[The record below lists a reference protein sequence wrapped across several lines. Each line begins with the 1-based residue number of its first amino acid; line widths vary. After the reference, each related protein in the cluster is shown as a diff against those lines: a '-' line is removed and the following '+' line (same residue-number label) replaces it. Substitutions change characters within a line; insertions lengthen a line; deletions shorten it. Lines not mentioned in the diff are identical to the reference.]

1 MIKNQPSRI
10 MRISLALGVSAALT
24 IEPPAATGLNGPVHV
39 QASITLTGPKRF
51 GLGLDAATVG
61 AADASLSATQPS
73 AAPAAAG
80 ASTVGAP
87 PSVDLSQYDPPVGNQ
102 GQVNSCGSWATGYT
116 LLGWYANKYGV
127 GGAPYAPMYV
137 YSQLTGGR
145 TIGTTLPGNLSLE
158 QQQGIDTQSDYT
170 QGNYDYW
177 DQPTPAE
184 RQNASHYK

>member
-10 MRISLALGVSAALT
+10 MQTGLAADSGSTSVTGNNRAALT

-73 AAPAAAG
+73 AAPAAG

-102 GQVNSCGSWATGYT
+102 GQ
-116 LLGWYANKYGV
+116 
-127 GGAPYAPMYV
+127 
-137 YSQLTGGR
+137 
-145 TIGTTLPGNLSLE
+145 
-158 QQQGIDTQSDYT
+158 
-170 QGNYDYW
+170 
-177 DQPTPAE
+177 
-184 RQNASHYK
+184 